1 MDTSFYL
8 FFLICGDQ
16 LSTARAPRYATTAA
30 GVYMEQ
36 CVHALKMRA
45 LRPLRET
52 TYLRVEVHVTAYVAP
67 AVADAPPVGSGQL
80 ATGQSRSRRGVSQ
93 RPLRSRAERSSAR
106 MFPRANTHT
115 IIRSEAFPGIP

>member
-1 MDTSFYL
+1 M
-8 FFLICGDQ
+8 
-16 LSTARAPRYATTAA
+16 STAHRYATTAA

-67 AVADAPPVGSGQL
+67 AVADAPQRYIRHAHVRTCQCAWCRSFQRLSRAPVKM
-80 ATGQSRSRRGVSQ
+80 SRS
-93 RPLRSRAERSSAR
+93 
-106 MFPRANTHT
+106 
-115 IIRSEAFPGIP
+115 